1 MAGPADPWGMCP
13 ISPVPSPGAPPP
25 QLHGHGPVGPA
36 ATAALGYARPRRPT
50 DLKGRDDA

>member
-1 MAGPADPWGMCP
+1 MAGPADPWGMFP
-13 ISPVPSPGAPPP
+13 IPPVPSPRAAPP

-36 ATAALGYARPRRPT
+36 AAAALGHTRPRRPT